1 MIIRL
6 CFYLG
11 IQPVFIPIRE
21 PWRNGIVEHFH
32 YDFERMFFRSQHF
45 DHFDRLCQKAKEF
58 EDNRNHPYSIDSYSY
73 YSKELFLLK
82 GAFLFSTLGA
92 F

>member
-1 MIIRL
+1 LLTI
-6 CFYLG
+6 F
-11 IQPVFIPIRE
+11 QSF
-21 PWRNGIVEHFH
+21 
-32 YDFERMFFRSQHF
+32 
-45 DHFDRLCQKAKEF
+45 
-58 EDNRNHPYSIDSYSY
+58 PYSIDSYSY

>member
-1 MIIRL
+1 MT
-6 CFYLG
+6 
-11 IQPVFIPIRE
+11 
-21 PWRNGIVEHFH
+21 GIVIKLLKVSKSVSF
-32 YDFERMFFRSQHF
+32 
-45 DHFDRLCQKAKEF
+45 
-58 EDNRNHPYSIDSYSY
+58 PYSIDSYSY